1 MTAMISL
8 RRRHLYIAFLL
19 LFTLTVNAGIAYF
32 NIRRLVQNERVVART
47 YSILVELDN
56 VVALAT
62 EAETAQRGFILTG
75 DARYLQSFEAS
86 QSQIEAAL
94 NVLSKNIVN
103 PEQKRTLPLL
113 RRVVEQRLQRARRGI
128 ELRRK
133 RGFGAAQKFIA
144 AGVGRRQMEAIESYA
159 RRIQNIEQEVLQQR
173 ADESTAAAE
182 NATRT
187 FWIATGANVLFLAL
201 VSALLWRASEQ
212 NTRLEHAFADLKR
225 AEGMRDSLST
235 MLVHDLRTPLT
246 TLLGPLEML
255 HSGVLGPLDE
265 NQREIVMMSH
275 LSGQRLLTLINQLLD
290 ISKLEAGEM
299 KIRAVAVMV
308 PDLVKE
314 AVAEVPRHQSGAT
327 ARIDT
332 EIEAVLPPVRCDHEL
347 LLRVLINLLGNALK
361 FTPADGRVTVGAKS
375 QKEAVLLWVRDTGEG
390 IPAQDLDK
398 VFDKF
403 GQVETRKAG
412 RKMSTGLGLT
422 FCKLA
427 VEAHG
432 GKIWVESQV
441 GQGSTFFFTVPMA
454 QKREVSAS
462 KANSHRE

>member
-1 MTAMISL
+1 MNSL
-8 RRRHLYIAFLL
+8 HRRHLYIAFLL

-47 YSILVELDN
+47 YLILTEVEN
-56 VVALAT
+56 VLSLAT
-62 EAETAQRGFILTG
+62 EAETTQRGFILTG
-75 DARYLQSFEAS
+75 SARDLQAFEAA
-86 QSQIEAAL
+86 QSQIAAAL
-94 NVLSKNIVN
+94 SILSKNIVN
-103 PEQKRTLPLL
+103 PEQKRNFPLL
-113 RRVVEQRLQRARRGI
+113 RRAVEQRLKLARQGI

-144 AGVGRRQMEAIESYA
+144 AGAGGREMEAIQTYA
-159 RRIQNIEQEVLQQR
+159 RRIQNSEQEILQQR
-173 ADESTAAAE
+173 ADESTEAAE

-187 FWIATGANVLFLAL
+187 FWIATGANVVFLAL

-212 NTRLEHAFADLKR
+212 NARLEHAFADLKR
-225 AEGMRDSLST
+225 AEGMRDSLSA

-265 NQREIVMMSH
+265 TQREIVMMSH
-275 LSGQRLLTLINQLLD
+275 LSGERLLTLVNELLD

-299 KIRAVAVMV
+299 KIQAVAVAL
-308 PDLVKE
+308 PDLIRE
-314 AVAEVPRHQSGAT
+314 AIGEVSRHQGGET
-327 ARIDT
+327 ARIST
-332 EIEAVLPPVRCDHEL
+332 EIEADLPPINGDRDL

-361 FTPADGRVTVGAKS
+361 FTPSSGQVAVGARS
-375 QKEAVLLWVRDTGEG
+375 QDQMALLWVRDTGEG
-390 IPAQDLDK
+390 IPAQDVDK

-427 VEAHG
+427 VESHG
-432 GKIWVESQV
+432 GRIWVESQV
-441 GQGSTFFFTVPMA
+441 GQGSTFYFTVPL
-454 QKREVSAS
+454 
-462 KANSHRE
+462 HREARAETAKG